1 MIGGFKI
8 AFLPLCVVGCFA
20 ALLLA
25 EEVMRRDR
33 LSAPDWRRISTNW
46 GLGLINLTLAA
57 IVPASSLLAASWT
70 GSGLLAGW
78 PPALAFLI
86 LLLVRSLAAYWL
98 HRSFHASRWLWRFHR
113 VHHADTMI
121 DCTTGL
127 RNHPFEL
134 PATIVLAVLAV
145 LALRPPLPVVAAVEA
160 VLIIAT
166 FWQHA
171 AIRLPEGLT
180 RRLEWVMITPRLHVL
195 HHAEARQDR
204 DSNFGDIFSLWD
216 RLFGTFSPPRAPL
229 IKLGLEDEGHG
240 AQSLAHQL
248 ASPFRK

>member
-8 AFLPLCVVGCFA
+8 AFLPLGVIGCFA

-33 LSAPDWRRISTNW
+33 LSTPDWQRISTNW
-46 GLGLINLTLAA
+46 GLGLVNWTLAA
-57 IVPASSLLAASWT
+57 IVPASSLLAATWS
-70 GSGLLAGW
+70 GPGLLAGW
-78 PPALAFLI
+78 PAALAFLT
-86 LLLVRSLAAYWL
+86 LLLVRSFAAYWL
-98 HRSFHASRWLWRFHR
+98 HRSFHASHWFWRFHR

-134 PATIVLAVLAV
+134 PATMVLAVLAV

-160 VLIIAT
+160 VLVIAT
-166 FWQHA
+166 FWQHV
-171 AIRLPEGLT
+171 AIRLPEGLAHC
-180 RRLEWVMITPRLHVL
+180 LEWVMITPRLHLL
-195 HHAEARQDR
+195 HHAQARQDH
-204 DSNFGDIFSLWD
+204 DSNFGDIFSFWD
-216 RLFGTFSPPRAPL
+216 QLFGTFSPPRLAP
-229 IKLGLEDEGHG
+229 IKLGLEGEKEG